1 MEKRNNLLLVLL
13 MLILNRKM
21 LAQEIKQDWSI
32 IWSDEFSYTG
42 LPDSSKWGYDMGGNG
57 WGNNEL
63 QYYTSSRLKNSRV
76 ENGNL
81 IIEAHRESYE
91 GKDYTSARLVT
102 RGKGTWNEGKIEV
115 RAKFSS
121 GNGTWPAIWMLSAT
135 EPLKWP
141 QDGEIDIMEHVG
153 FDHGRVHG
161 TIHTQ
166 KYNHMIGTQKAN
178 QVNVPDCSNDF
189 HIYQLIWN
197 REELKIGIDD
207 QYYFTYKNEQTG
219 IDGWPFDNKMY
230 LILNMAVGGNWGGQ
244 KGIDKTIWPARLE
257 VDFVRVYQKN

>member
-1 MEKRNNLLLVLL
+1 MHKTISHFLSLLLF
-13 MLILNRKM
+13 LIAGNVY
-21 LAQEIKQDWSI
+21 AQQSAKNWKL

-42 LPDSSKWGYDMGGNG
+42 LPDSSKWGYDTGGHG

-63 QYYTSSRLKNSRV
+63 QYYTSGKIKNARV

-81 IIEAHRESYE
+81 IIEAHRESVE
-91 GKDYTSARLVT
+91 GKDYSSARLVT
-102 RGKGTWNEGKIEV
+102 RGKAAWNEGKIEV

-166 KYNHMIGTQKAN
+166 KYNHMIGTQKAS
-178 QVNVPDCSNDF
+178 QVNVPDCSREF
-189 HIYQLIWN
+189 HTYQLIWN
-197 REELKIGIDD
+197 RDELKIGIDD
-207 QYYFTYKNEQTG
+207 QYYFTYKNEHTG
-219 IDGWPFDNKMY
+219 NDAWPFDNKMY

-244 KGIDKTIWPARLE
+244 KGIDPGVWPAKME
-257 VDFVRVYQKN
+257 VDFVRIYQ